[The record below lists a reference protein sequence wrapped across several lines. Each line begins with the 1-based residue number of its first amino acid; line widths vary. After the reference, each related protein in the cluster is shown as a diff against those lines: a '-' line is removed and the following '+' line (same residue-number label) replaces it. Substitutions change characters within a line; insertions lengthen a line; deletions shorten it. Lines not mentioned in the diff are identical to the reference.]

1 MKGLKAVILAGGYGK
16 RLRPLTETTP
26 KPLIPVADRP
36 IIEWQIRWL
45 KHHGIEDFIIC
56 AGYLKEKIVDEI
68 GSGHKLDVRVG
79 YVIEDTPLGTGG
91 ALKNAEHLLAG
102 DELFL
107 VLNGDVIT
115 NLNPL
120 ELAKRVRERNDAV
133 GGIALIHLPSPYG
146 IIEFNKETGIIT
158 RFVEK
163 PRLPQHYINAGVY
176 AFKPSVFSYL
186 PDEGDIERTAFP
198 QLADAKKLIACAYED
213 VEWISIDSY
222 KDLEEAAK
230 VVKRIPVT

>member
-1 MKGLKAVILAGGYGK
+1 MKAVILAGGYGK

-45 KHHGIEDFIIC
+45 KHYGIEDFIIC
-56 AGYLKEKIVDEI
+56 AGYLKEKIVDDI
-68 GSGHKLDVRVG
+68 GSGHKLDVKVG
-79 YVIEDTPLGTGG
+79 YVVEDVPLGTGG
-91 ALKNAEHLLAG
+91 ALKNAEHLLSG
-102 DELFL
+102 DDLFI
-107 VLNGDVIT
+107 VLNGDIIT

-120 ELAKRVRERNDAV
+120 VLAERVSEKENAV

-146 IIEFNKETGIIT
+146 IIEFDRETGVIT

-163 PRLPQHYINAGVY
+163 PRLQQHYINAGVY
-176 AFKPSVFSYL
+176 AFKSSIFSYL
-186 PDEGDIERTAFP
+186 PEEGDIERSAFP
-198 QLADAKKLIACAYED
+198 QLADERKLIAVTYEE

-230 VVKRIPVT
+230 LVKRLPGV

>member
-1 MKGLKAVILAGGYGK
+1 MKAVILAGGYGK

-26 KPLIPVADRP
+26 KPLIPVANRP

-45 KHHGIEDFIIC
+45 KHYGIEDFIIC

-68 GSGHKLDVRVG
+68 GSGHKLDVKVG
-79 YVIEDTPLGTGG
+79 YVVEDTPLGTGG
-91 ALKNAEHLLAG
+91 ALKNAEHLLSS
-102 DELFL
+102 DDLFI
-107 VLNGDVIT
+107 VLNGDIIT

-120 ELAKRVRERNDAV
+120 LLVEKVKKKEDAV
-133 GGIALIHLPSPYG
+133 GGIALVHLPSPYG
-146 IIEFNKETGIIT
+146 IIEFDKETGTIT

-176 AFKPSVFSYL
+176 AFKASVFDYL
-186 PDEGDIERTAFP
+186 PEEGDIERTAFP
-198 QLADAKKLIACAYED
+198 QLAGEKKLIATPYED

-230 VVKRIPVT
+230 LVERLPVV